1 MRKKKD
7 DTHGIPVHLGVD
19 GREFY
24 VVMIEEYGIED
35 AAGLA
40 LLARASECLDRIR
53 QAQAAIDQHGAIL
66 LVNGKPTAN
75 PASKLEKES
84 RDGFYAA
91 LRMLNVETAPKAI
104 GRPPRPIGASLAVI
118 EAVREGRGRWPR
130 GVA

>member
-1 MRKKKD
+1 MRKKKRD
-7 DTHGIPVHLGVD
+7 DPYGVPAHLGAY

-24 VVMIEEYGIED
+24 LVMIEEYGIED

-91 LRMLNVETAPKAI
+91 LRLLNVDSAPKAV
-104 GRPPRPIGASLAVI
+104 GRPPRPIGASLETI
-118 EAVREGRGRWPR
+118 EAFREGRWPR
-130 GVA
+130 GAT